1 MRHPFQ
7 CLEICSLVG
16 TSDVQVIIAAA
27 GSHIYSYSL
36 NTGSLLA
43 TWPPSQIE
51 GESEIRENTREG
63 KQAISERQEVIS
75 GSVDLNGD
83 IEPPGKRRK
92 LSAPGEPSDSTSAEI
107 VVERAIK
114 VSASRVISR
123 PAVIKLATTSDG
135 RHVIAVTGDNKCIR
149 VFKLLQ
155 DGVLQQLSER

>member
-16 TSDVQVIIAAA
+16 TSDVQVLIAAA

-63 KQAISERQEVIS
+63 KQAISEGRKS
-75 GSVDLNGD
+75 FRSVDLNGD

-114 VSASRVISR
+114 VSASRVIS
-123 PAVIKLATTSDG
+123 TSG
-135 RHVIAVTGDNKCIR
+135 H
-149 VFKLLQ
+149 
-155 DGVLQQLSER
+155 